1 MRFVIV
7 TGMSGAGKST
17 ALKTLEDMGFFCVD
31 NLPVMLIEKFAEISH
46 DDKLEVDNVAI
57 GIDIRS
63 GEALGKLSIC
73 LEELKRRN
81 YNYEILFLD
90 ANEKALV
97 KRFKETRRKHPLSK
111 GGRINEGIAR
121 EREKIEFLKQRA
133 DYIIDTS
140 TLLTRELNT
149 ELEKIFI
156 KGEVYNNIIITL
168 MSFGFKYGIPRDSDL
183 VFDARFLPNPYYVP
197 ELRPLTGNDAPVAE
211 MVSGCDEYKMFM
223 DKLMDML
230 TSLLP
235 LYKREG
241 KNQLVISV
249 GCTGGKHRSVT
260 VVNDLFKRFESLP
273 YTSRIYHR
281 DITKDRIVKG
291 E

>member
-57 GIDIRS
+57 GVDIRS
-63 GEALGKLSIC
+63 GEALGRLSVC

-156 KGEVYNNIIITL
+156 RGEVYNNIIITL

-183 VFDARFLPNPYYVP
+183 VFDARFLPNPYYVQ

-235 LYKREG
+235 FYKREG

-281 DITKDRIVKG
+281 DITKDKIVKG

>member
-31 NLPVMLIEKFAEISH
+31 NLPVMLIKKFADIAH
-46 DDKLEVDNVAI
+46 DDKLDVDNVAV

-63 GEALGKLSIC
+63 GQALGELAII
-73 LEELKRRN
+73 LEEMKNRN

-90 ANEKALV
+90 ATEPALV
-97 KRFKETRRKHPLSK
+97 KRYKETRRSHPLSRT
-111 GGRINEGIAR
+111 GRINEGIIK

-140 TLLTRELNT
+140 SLLTRELKS

-156 KGEVYNNIIITL
+156 GGEAYNNIIITV

-183 VFDARFLPNPYYVP
+183 VFDVRFLPNPYYDL
-197 ELRPLTGNDAPVAE
+197 ELRPLTGNDKR
-211 MVSGCDEYKMFM
+211 VSDVVSNCDEYNEFM
-223 DKLMDML
+223 NKLTDMIEF
-230 TSLLP
+230 LLP
-235 LYKREG
+235 YYKREG
-241 KNQLVISV
+241 KNQLVISI

-260 VVNDLFKRFESLP
+260 VANELFEKVSQMP
-273 YTSRIYHR
+273 YTTRLYHR
-281 DITKDRIVKG
+281 DISKDRIVKG

>member
-31 NLPVMLIEKFAEISH
+31 NLPVMLIPRFADIAH

-57 GIDIRS
+57 GVDIRS
-63 GEALGKLSIC
+63 GDALSELSIC
-73 LEELKRRN
+73 LEDMKKRN

-90 ANEKALV
+90 ASEQALV
-97 KRFKETRRKHPLSK
+97 KRYKETRRKHPLSK
-111 GGRINEGIAR
+111 GGRINEGITA
-121 EREKIEFLKQRA
+121 EREKIDFLRQRA

-140 TLLTRELNT
+140 SLLTRELKM
-149 ELEKIFI
+149 ELDKIFVS
-156 KGEVYNNIIITL
+156 GEDYNSIIITV

-183 VFDARFLPNPYYVP
+183 VYDVRFLPNPYYDL
-197 ELRPLTGNDAPVAE
+197 ELRPLTGNDKPVAD
-211 MVSGCDEYKMFM
+211 MVSNCDEYREFM
-223 DKLMDML
+223 DKLGDIIKF
-230 TSLLP
+230 LLP
-235 LYKREG
+235 YYKREG
-241 KNQLVISV
+241 KNQLVISI

-260 VVNDLFKRFESLP
+260 VANALYNKIQELP
-273 YTSRIYHR
+273 YTVRIFHR
-281 DITKDRIVKG
+281 DITKDRITKG

>member
-17 ALKTLEDMGFFCVD
+17 ALRMLEDMGFFCVD
-31 NLPVMLIEKFAEISH
+31 NLPVILIPRFADITH
-46 DDKLEVDNVAI
+46 DDKLAVDNVAI
-57 GIDIRS
+57 GVDIRS
-63 GEALGKLSIC
+63 GDALGQLSVC
-73 LEELKRRN
+73 LEEMKKSN

-90 ANEKALV
+90 ATEQALV
-97 KRFKETRRKHPLSK
+97 KRYKETRRNHPLSK
-111 GGRINEGIAR
+111 GGRINEGIAS

-133 DYIIDTS
+133 DYIVDTS
-140 TLLTRELNT
+140 NLLTRELKT
-149 ELEKIFI
+149 ELDKIFI
-156 KGEVYNNIIITL
+156 RGGTYNSIIITV

-183 VFDARFLPNPYYVP
+183 VFDVRFLPNPYYVS
-197 ELRPLTGNDAPVAE
+197 ELKPLTGNDRPVAE
-211 MVSGCDEYKMFM
+211 MVSGSSEYEPFM
-223 DKLMDML
+223 KKLYDMIEF
-230 TSLLP
+230 LLP
-235 LYKREG
+235 YYKREG

-260 VVNDLFKRFESLP
+260 VANDLQERLQGLP
-273 YTSRIYHR
+273 YTVRLFHR

>member
-17 ALKTLEDMGFFCVD
+17 ALRTLEDMGFFCVD
-31 NLPVMLIEKFAEISH
+31 NLPVMLIETFAGIAH
-46 DDKLEVDNVAI
+46 DDKLEVENVAI
-57 GIDIRS
+57 GVDIRS
-63 GEALGKLSIC
+63 GEALGQLSIC
-73 LEELKRRN
+73 LEQMKNKN

-90 ANEKALV
+90 ASEPELV
-97 KRFKETRRKHPLSK
+97 KRYKETRRKHPLSK
-111 GGRINEGIAR
+111 NGRINEGIKS

-140 TLLTRELNT
+140 TLLTRELKA

-156 KGEVYNNIIITL
+156 GGGAYNNIIITV

-183 VFDARFLPNPYYVP
+183 VYDVRFLPNPYYDLK
-197 ELRPLTGNDAPVAE
+197 LRPLTGNDEQVKAVISNCAE
-211 MVSGCDEYKMFM
+211 YREFM
-223 DKLMDML
+223 DKLTDMIKF
-230 TSLLP
+230 LLP
-235 LYKREG
+235 YYKREG
-241 KNQLVISV
+241 KNQLVISI

-260 VVNDLFKRFESLP
+260 VANELAKLLEDLP
-273 YTSRIYHR
+273 YTVRLFHR

>member
-31 NLPVMLIEKFAEISH
+31 NLPVMLIETFAGIAQ
-46 DDKLEVDNVAI
+46 DDKLDVDNVAI
-57 GIDIRS
+57 GVDIRS
-63 GEALGKLSIC
+63 GEALGQLSVC
-73 LEELKRRN
+73 LEEMKAKD

-90 ANEKALV
+90 SSEVALV
-97 KRFKETRRKHPLSK
+97 KRYKETRRKHPLSK
-111 GGRINEGIAR
+111 TGRINEGIKR

-140 TLLTRELNT
+140 TLLTRELKA
-149 ELEKIFI
+149 ELEKIFVG
-156 KGEVYNNIIITL
+156 GEAYNSIIVTV

-183 VFDARFLPNPYYVP
+183 VYDVRFLPNPYYDP
-197 ELRPLTGNDAPVAE
+197 ELKPLTGNDESVRQYVNNCE
-211 MVSGCDEYKMFM
+211 EYEIFM
-223 DKLMDML
+223 KKLYDMIEFL
-230 TSLLP
+230 IP

-241 KNQLVISV
+241 KNQLVISI

-260 VVNDLFKRFESLP
+260 VANALAEELQELP
-273 YTSRIYHR
+273 YTVRLFHR